1 MSDTADQPADL
12 PAILARIDRDLAESA
27 KLREESNKFAAEQH
41 KLLAEQQK
49 LYAEQ
54 QSSTRSSKALRG
66 AAKAGPGG
74 REAQSLARSSPHRS
88 FSDRRL
94 ARRRVHRVAGPLT
107 TPVIARAFPH
117 SRVG

>member
-54 QSSTRSSKALRG
+54 QSSTRSSKSWTWRPRSAITG
-66 AAKAGPGG
+66 
-74 REAQSLARSSPHRS
+74 SLQPSP
-88 FSDRRL
+88 
-94 ARRRVHRVAGPLT
+94 
-107 TPVIARAFPH
+107 
-117 SRVG
+117 

>member
-41 KLLAEQQK
+41 KLLTEQLK

-54 QSSTRSSKALRG
+54 QKLDLEAAKRNHWLAPALTVASVIGGLLG
-66 AAKAGPGG
+66 AAFIGW
-74 REAQSLARSSPHRS
+74 L
-88 FSDRRL
+88 
-94 ARRRVHRVAGPLT
+94 VH
-107 TPVIARAFPH
+107 
-117 SRVG
+117 

>member
-54 QSSTRSSKALRG
+54 QKLDLEAAKRNHWLAPALTVASVIGGLLG
-66 AAKAGPGG
+66 AAFIGW
-74 REAQSLARSSPHRS
+74 L
-88 FSDRRL
+88 
-94 ARRRVHRVAGPLT
+94 VH
-107 TPVIARAFPH
+107 
-117 SRVG
+117 

>member
-54 QSSTRSSKALRG
+54 QKLYAEQQKLDLEAAKRNHWLAPALTVASVIGGLLG
-66 AAKAGPGG
+66 AAFIGW
-74 REAQSLARSSPHRS
+74 L
-88 FSDRRL
+88 
-94 ARRRVHRVAGPLT
+94 VH
-107 TPVIARAFPH
+107 
-117 SRVG
+117 